1 MLEYISPI
9 VEGFFTS
16 GSLIVAIGAQ
26 NAFVLKQGLMRHQ
39 VFMTA
44 LFCFISDSLLIIL
57 GVAGFG
63 AVITSSKILLSLA
76 KWGGVIFLTWYGFR
90 AFRAAVS
97 KEGGRLEV
105 SKGPLKPSLKETILI
120 LLAVSF
126 LNPHVY
132 LDTIVLIGSI
142 GAQFEVQERPY
153 FILGAVSASLIW
165 FFGLCYGAR
174 GLARFFENPKSWKIL
189 DFSIGCIMWSIA
201 LFLVFGNSLD
211 SN

>member
-1 MLEYISPI
+1 MFEYLGAII
-9 VEGFFTS
+9 EGFLTS
-16 GSLIVAIGAQ
+16 GGLIIAIGAQ

-44 LFCFISDSLLIIL
+44 LFCFVCDSLLIIL

-63 AVITSSKILLSLA
+63 AIVTSSPLLLLLA
-76 KWGGVIFLTWYGFR
+76 KWGGVTFLTWYGFR
-90 AFRAAVS
+90 GFRGAFQRKGAAL
-97 KEGGRLEV
+97 KV

-142 GAQFEVQERPY
+142 GAQFELHERPY
-153 FILGAVSASLIW
+153 FILGAVSASLLW

-174 GLARFFENPKSWKIL
+174 VLGPFFENPKSWKIL
-189 DFSIGCIMWSIA
+189 DFIIGCLMWSIA
-201 LFLVFGNSLD
+201 LFLIFGSAL
-211 SN
+211 